1 MQLHNIKRNSQEEDI
16 ILKATDCTELLGKAI
31 TDLRNISHTLSS
43 SYVLNAGLV
52 EAIEKDITYRQSAK
66 KDIKC
71 QLHCHGDEYE
81 IGEERE
87 LLIFRIIQESI
98 GNAMKHASPTAVDVF
113 LNYNPQQLVVTVKD
127 DGKGFDTSENHKS
140 GIGLSNIFLRAE
152 ALKANISVD
161 STPGKGTIISLVI
174 NRPIAAA

>member
-1 MQLHNIKRNSQEEDI
+1 
-16 ILKATDCTELLGKAI
+16 
-31 TDLRNISHTLSS
+31 
-43 SYVLNAGLV
+43 
-52 EAIEKDITYRQSAK
+52 
-66 KDIKC
+66 
-71 QLHCHGDEYE
+71 
-81 IGEERE
+81 
-87 LLIFRIIQESI
+87 
-98 GNAMKHASPTAVDVF
+98 MKHASPTAVDVF